1 VPRATVDVD
10 LLVHLDKHQLDAFI
24 ERVRPDFYVSE
35 VAAREA
41 VTHGGMFNLIHL
53 ATGYKV
59 DLHIAGDDPYEQT
72 KLARARPYPLADGE
86 TLRLATPEDLVLSK
100 LAWFRLGGERSERQW
115 KDAQGIL
122 ALNPDLDTGY
132 MQRWADQLELS
143 GLLRRALETL
153 P

>member
-1 VPRATVDVD
+1 V
-10 LLVHLDKHQLDAFI
+10 
-24 ERVRPDFYVSE
+24 
-35 VAAREA
+35 
-41 VTHGGMFNLIHL
+41 
-53 ATGYKV
+53 
-59 DLHIAGDDPYEQT
+59 
-72 KLARARPYPLADGE
+72 
-86 TLRLATPEDLVLSK
+86 VLSK